1 MSGKISTIC
10 RILSFYPLQRQ
21 WSRLFKLIQMSQRAG
36 LMPGK
41 EFYCQD
47 YRKTK
52 WGRHNCYWDEKTID
66 IQWNWNST
74 GRKIKEYKSGMFR
87 NF

>member
-1 MSGKISTIC
+1 
-10 RILSFYPLQRQ
+10 
-21 WSRLFKLIQMSQRAG
+21 
-36 LMPGK
+36 MPGK